1 MARARRRADFARVR
15 GELPTYV
22 MDRGD
27 RIVRDN
33 KAFDRLAVMHGRPD
47 LGAPVVGRSL
57 PEFIAGTEVRH
68 LWRTLLDRARDCP
81 MPLRL
86 HYRCDAPE
94 MARLAVME
102 LSQAGNDGEVELRSH
117 FTSVAP
123 RLPQRLFDVAAE
135 RDERML
141 RSCAWCNR
149 FDLGGRWL
157 EVELAVEQLG
167 LMHAET
173 VPAVTHTICER
184 CVDYLDDPSP
194 DFAPDPPL

>member
-1 MARARRRADFARVR
+1 LV
-15 GELPTYV
+15 
-22 MDRGD
+22 DRSD
-27 RIVRDN
+27 RIVCVND
-33 KAFDRLAVMHGRPD
+33 AFDKLAVMHGRPD

-57 PEFIAGTEVRH
+57 PEFVTGMEVRH
-68 LWRTLLDRARDCP
+68 LWRTLLDRARDWP
-81 MPLRL
+81 KPLRL
-86 HYRCDAPE
+86 HYRCDAPA

-102 LSQAGNDGEVELRSH
+102 LRRVGNDGEVQLRSH
-117 FTSVAP
+117 FASMAP
-123 RLPQRLFDVAAE
+123 RLPQRLFDVAAA

-149 FDLGGRWL
+149 FDLAGRWL

-184 CVDYLDDPSP
+184 CAEYLEDPSP
-194 DFAPDPPL
+194 DLAPDPPL